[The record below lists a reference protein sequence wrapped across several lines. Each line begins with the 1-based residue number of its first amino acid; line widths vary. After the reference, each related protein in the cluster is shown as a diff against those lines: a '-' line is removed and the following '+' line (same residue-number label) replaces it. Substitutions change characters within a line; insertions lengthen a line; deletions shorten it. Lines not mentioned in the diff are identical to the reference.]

1 MSLEIKAVNSK
12 ALLREYI
19 YLCRD
24 IYKSEPRWVPPFYED
39 EWAFH
44 DPEKNKT
51 LHRCDSMRVLVYKDG
66 KGAGRIMGIIHHPY
80 NQLHHEKTARFFNFD
95 CINDQEVANTL
106 IETAEKWAI
115 EKGMNK
121 IVGPFGFS
129 DKDPQGLQI
138 EGFEY
143 LPVLATPANPA
154 YLPTLVTG
162 AGYTKEIDC
171 VSYQMV
177 IPKNVPAL
185 YEKIHH
191 RILRNQKLHLIEF
204 KSKRQ
209 LKPFII
215 PVLRLVNETYA
226 PLFGFAP
233 MSEEEMKKFADQYL
247 PVLDVEFVKV
257 IVNKNQEVI
266 AFVVAMPDMS
276 VGIQK
281 AKGKLFPFGFIYV
294 LNAMRKSKQLN
305 LMLGAIRNGHRGT
318 GLSAVLGKATIESAN
333 KRGLEVM
340 DSHLILE
347 NNLPMRGE
355 CEKLDGKVCKRY
367 RIFSKTLT

>member
-1 MSLEIKAVNSK
+1 MSLELKAVNSK
-12 ALLREYI
+12 ALLKEYI
-19 YLCRD
+19 YLCKN
-24 IYKSEPRWVPPFYED
+24 IYKNETRWVPPFYED

-44 DPEKNKT
+44 NAEKNKT
-51 LHRCDSMRVLVYKDG
+51 LTHCDTMRMLLYKNG
-66 KGAGRIMGIIHHPY
+66 KAAGRIMGIIHHPY

-95 CINDQEVANTL
+95 CINDQDVANSL
-106 IETAEKWAI
+106 IDSVEKWAI

-138 EGFEY
+138 EGFEL
-143 LPVLATPANPA
+143 LPVLATPANPT
-154 YLPTLVTG
+154 YLPMLVAG

-171 VSYQMV
+171 VSYQMP
-177 IPKNVPAL
+177 IPKTVPAL

-191 RILRNQKLHLIEF
+191 RVLKNQKLYLIEF

-209 LKPFII
+209 LRPYII

-257 IVNKNQEVI
+257 IVNKNNEVI

-276 VGIQK
+276 AGIQK

-294 LNAMRKSKQLN
+294 LHAMRKSKQLN

-318 GLSAVLGKATIESAN
+318 GLSAVLGKATIESAS
-333 KRGLEVM
+333 KRGLEIM

-355 CEKLDGKVCKRY
+355 CEKLNGKVCKRY
-367 RIFSKTLT
+367 RIFSKSLV